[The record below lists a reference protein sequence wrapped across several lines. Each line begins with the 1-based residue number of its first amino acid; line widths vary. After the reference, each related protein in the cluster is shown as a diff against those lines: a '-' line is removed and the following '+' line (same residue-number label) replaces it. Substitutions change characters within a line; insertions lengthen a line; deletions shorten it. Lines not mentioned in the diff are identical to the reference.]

1 MYVVCVKMAGVWEE
15 DEKSPELKIAEK
27 EWCKTEDEMMKVTMY
42 VSYRAS
48 AVSKVA
54 RGLGA
59 GPAIPQAAV
68 FV

>member
-15 DEKSPELKIAEK
+15 DEESPELKIAEK

-48 AVSKVA
+48 AESKVA
-54 RGLGA
+54 REWEQDLQC
-59 GPAIPQAAV
+59 PKQLSV
-68 FV
+68 

>member
-1 MYVVCVKMAGVWEE
+1 MAGVWEE
-15 DEKSPELKIAEK
+15 DEASPELKIAEK

-48 AVSKVA
+48 AESKVV

-59 GPAIPQAAV
+59 GSARPQGAV